1 MPRNSKNPPVFF
13 AISPEFSTI
22 FAIFFRATC
31 KIPTKK
37 VLFSP
42 TQTRFFRRPSQGCR
56 CNRPGQRHPCE
67 GPPPPTIQF
76 CHHQGGCCEYQ
87 VSNFNFLLPTLPYSF
102 NILPTTFYF
111 LLHLPPSTSY
121 LLPSSLSKYQQT
133 RGEVWRGEAFFIK
146 DSTKGSKWQVWDFY
160 VFPIPPYWANLGYI
174 FPLFALNTG
183 WNAEKNQPDR

>member
-1 MPRNSKNPPVFF
+1 MPRILEKCQEIPRTPLFF
-13 AISPEFSTI
+13 REFSRI
-22 FAIFFRATC
+22 FDDFYDFFRATC
-31 KIPTKK
+31 KIPTKR

-67 GPPPPTIQF
+67 GPPIPPTIQF

-87 VSNFNFLLPTLPYSF
+87 LSHFNLLLPTLPYSF
-102 NILPTTFYF
+102 NILLTTFYF
-111 LLHLPPSTSY
+111 LLHLPPSTSYY

-146 DSTKGSKWQVWDFY
+146 DSTKGSKWPVWDLY
-160 VFPIPPYWANLGYI
+160 VFPMQLVGQI
-174 FPLFALNTG
+174 
-183 WNAEKNQPDR
+183 

>member
-1 MPRNSKNPPVFF
+1 MPRNSKNPPPLFF
-13 AISPEFSTI
+13 SRISMDFQK
-22 FAIFFRATC
+22 FLQFLRATC
-31 KIPTKK
+31 KTSTKNI
-37 VLFSP
+37 LFSP

-102 NILPTTFYF
+102 HILLTTFYF
-111 LLHLPPSTSY
+111 LLHLPPSTSYY

-146 DSTKGSKWQVWDFY
+146 DSTKGSKWPVWEMY
-160 VFPIPPYWANLGYI
+160 EVSI
-174 FPLFALNTG
+174 ALRP
-183 WNAEKNQPDR
+183 QM